1 MYETLTFGL
10 AREAVRYLIK
20 KYNIKEMHIPYYL
33 CDVVRHTLTEEGCK
47 PVFYHIDD
55 NFFPD
60 TDFNKNDC
68 ILYPNYWGVCGKN
81 VKKLVDIYPKLIVD
95 NAHAYY
101 DEPTGFACF
110 NAGHKFGYK
119 NSYLWIKD
127 NRSETCATDIDNKAR
142 ERQKIFAELHRKYS
156 ETNLLNIDTN
166 SIPFVYPYLAKTTE
180 EADKLV
186 KQLKNEGKIIY
197 RYWNSLP
204 KSFLE
209 YQFYSRLVPI
219 PILPDYID

>member
-1 MYETLTFGL
+1 MYKTLTFEL

-20 KYNIKEMHIPYYL
+20 TYGIKKMHIPYYL
-33 CDVVRHTLTEEGCK
+33 CDVVRHTLAEEGCK

-55 NFFPD
+55 NFLPD
-60 TDFNKNDC
+60 ADFNKNDY

-81 VKKLVDIYPKLIVD
+81 VKKLVDIYPKLIID

-101 DEPTGFACF
+101 DEPTGIACF

-127 NRSETCATDIDNKAR
+127 NHSETCTTDIDNKAT
-142 ERQKIFAELHRKYS
+142 ERQKIFTKLHRKYS
-156 ETNLLNIDTN
+156 ETNLLNIDTD
-166 SIPFVYPYLAKTTE
+166 SIPFIYPYLAKTTE

-186 KQLKNEGKIIY
+186 KQLKNKGKIIY

-204 KSFLE
+204 ESFLE
-209 YQFYSRLVPI
+209 YKFYSRLVPI